1 MVRSKARVKLLVE
14 QIYKGDNVYLFTAA
28 KNVLWLENQTVKHTI
43 QKHTIS
49 GGNFAKIFF
58 FGGGGGASAEDTR
71 LLGGEG

>member
-28 KNVLWLENQTVKHTI
+28 KNVLWLENQTVKHTF

-49 GGNFAKIFF
+49 GGNFAKFFFF
-58 FGGGGGASAEDTR
+58 FGGGGGRVLKTR
-71 LLGGEG
+71 GF